1 MASAWPSPRCY
12 EHLGSELTDGREVS
26 LCLPSLSLSLSFKKK
41 SKKKKEH
48 NPPEGGEAQAAA
60 EEPRDPQAV
69 GSLAHLGPSV
79 CSGCSNKYTNLAGLK
94 TRAHSPSQ
102 ARRADVQGRLAG
114 RHSSWT

>member
-26 LCLPSLSLSLSFKKK
+26 LCLPSLSLSLSFKKNQK
-41 SKKKKEH
+41 KKKKEH

-69 GSLAHLGPSV
+69 GS
-79 CSGCSNKYTNLAGLK
+79 
-94 TRAHSPSQ
+94 
-102 ARRADVQGRLAG
+102 
-114 RHSSWT
+114 